1 MDQRRSAD
9 DDPPLSAGEVQTGEV
24 DVKKLLVGV
33 AVSAVALGFSAVAF
47 AGSSAILV
55 GYAGVGGKVQSKVSS
70 PTGHVLGAGTLPFTG
85 FGLALIALAA
95 MALLGTGWALRRVSR
110 KQQ

>member
-1 MDQRRSAD
+1 M
-9 DDPPLSAGEVQTGEV
+9 
-24 DVKKLLVGV
+24 KKLLVGV

-70 PTGHVLGAGTLPFTG
+70 PTGNVLGAGTLPFTG
-85 FGLALIALAA
+85 VGLALIALAA

>member
-1 MDQRRSAD
+1 
-9 DDPPLSAGEVQTGEV
+9 
-24 DVKKLLVGV
+24 VKKLLVGV
-33 AVSAVALGFSAVAF
+33 AVSAVALGFAAVAF
-47 AGSSAILV
+47 AGGSSATLV